1 MNPFY
6 VYYDNNGRII
16 CRSFWAYPPPECSD
30 QDFVYTQ
37 YKGSRFMYHFKILS
51 DGSIDRYL
59 LCPWSGMQ
67 GFEDWRIPIIAN
79 WTGQNIR

>member
-16 CRSFWAYPPPECSD
+16 CRSFWAPPPPVCSD

-37 YKGSRFMYHFKILS
+37 YKGSSFMYHFKILS
-51 DGSIDRYL
+51 DGSIERYL

>member
-1 MNPFY
+1 
-6 VYYDNNGRII
+6 
-16 CRSFWAYPPPECSD
+16 
-30 QDFVYTQ
+30 
-37 YKGSRFMYHFKILS
+37 MYHFKILS
-51 DGSIDRYL
+51 DGSIERYL